1 MNNYIFYNSF
11 YIKVDDVHQVF
22 VREYG
27 NVNGIPVL
35 FLHGGP
41 GVGTGPEDTRFF
53 DPNYFRV
60 ILIDQRGS
68 GKSLPLGCLINNTID
83 HLITDIE
90 QVRTLLNIPR
100 WHIFGGSW
108 GSTLALYYAIHYPN
122 RCLSLILRGI
132 CLMEDYDIK
141 WWLNGVSVIYPD
153 IHSQF
158 LKDIDLE
165 NNNVLDFYYNNICL
179 DSRLN
184 KWNYQWF
191 LYEISICKL
200 KLEDRQMVL
209 EKMKHRTNVIYSS
222 SRIMTH
228 YFKFCRPNILSN
240 CDILLNIPT
249 FVVHGRYDTVCPIIN
264 AFKLKQKLPGLELTV
279 AEMSG
284 HSSDEPQIELELKNA
299 MERIKTHGSPYH
311 LQG

>member
-11 YIKVDDVHQVF
+11 YINVDDIHQVF

-27 NVNGIPVL
+27 NINGIPVL

-68 GKSLPLGCLINNTID
+68 GKSIPLGCLTNNTID
-83 HLITDIE
+83 HLISDIE
-90 QVRTLLNIPR
+90 QVRILLNISY

-122 RCLSLILRGI
+122 HCISLILRGI
-132 CLMEDYDIK
+132 CLMENYDIK
-141 WWLNGVSVIYPD
+141 WWLNDVSVIYPD

-158 LKDIDLE
+158 LKGIDLE
-165 NNNVLDFYYNNICL
+165 NNNILDFYYNNICL
-179 DSRLN
+179 NSDLN
-184 KWNYQWF
+184 QWNYQWF

-200 KLEDRQMVL
+200 KLEDRQMVM

-240 CDILLNIPT
+240 CHILLNIPI
-249 FVVHGRYDTVCPIIN
+249 FVVHGRYDAVCPIIN
-264 AFKLKQKLPGLELTV
+264 AFKLKEKLPNLELTV

-284 HSSDEPQIELELKNA
+284 HSSDEPQIEIELKNA
-299 MERIKTHGSPYH
+299 MERIKIQGSPCL
-311 LQG
+311 LQV